1 MSAAEVLTVTC
12 VACRTWSLREAPA
25 MARHGFGVC
34 QQEKHPGVVYSG
46 EWSRICLRFDP
57 LPAAREERAARYQRQ
72 GQGVRRIATVG
83 PDR

>member
-1 MSAAEVLTVTC
+1 MSAAEVLTETC
-12 VACRTWSLREAPA
+12 VACRHWSLREAPA

-57 LPAAREERAARYQRQ
+57 LPTAEVAKRQ
-72 GQGVRRIATVG
+72 AWIESKRVKA
-83 PDR
+83 

>member
-1 MSAAEVLTVTC
+1 
-12 VACRTWSLREAPA
+12 

-57 LPAAREERAARYQRQ
+57 LPAAEVAKRQ
-72 GQGVRRIATVG
+72 AWIESKRSKT
-83 PDR
+83 